1 MVDYIPQ
8 EASTRMSVDAES
20 LKQTMR
26 RWASGVTVVTS
37 SDGQERAGVTASSF
51 TSISVDPPLIL
62 LSLQS
67 FTPTLK
73 MIEKTG
79 IFAVS
84 ILTTKQ
90 ANLSI
95 QFAGFAKL
103 PEGADKFYQVD
114 LKVAVTGAPI
124 IAEAA
129 SWMDC
134 KLASVYEA
142 GLSRIVVGEVLAT
155 GQGEDVLPLVYLNRG
170 YYDLI
175 KRE

>member
-1 MVDYIPQ
+1 
-8 EASTRMSVDAES
+8 MSVDAES
-20 LKQTMR
+20 LKKTMR
-26 RWASGVTVVTS
+26 RWVSGVTVITT
-37 SDGQERAGVTASSF
+37 SDGQERLGVTASSF

-62 LSLQS
+62 FSLQS

-73 MIEKTG
+73 LIEKTG
-79 IFAVS
+79 VFAVS

-90 ANLSI
+90 ANLSV

-103 PEGADKFYQVD
+103 PEGADKFYGVE
-114 LKVAVTGAPI
+114 LKTAVTGSPI

-134 KLASVYEA
+134 KLASIYEA

-155 GQGEDVLPLVYLNRG
+155 DQGEDILPLVYLNRG
-170 YYDLI
+170 YYNLT
-175 KRE
+175 KQE

>member
-1 MVDYIPQ
+1 MVDSNTR
-8 EASTRMSVDAES
+8 EARTRMAVDAES
-20 LKQTMR
+20 LKKSMR
-26 RWASGVTVVTS
+26 HWASGVTVITS
-37 SDGQERAGVTASSF
+37 TNGQERAGLTASSF

-62 LSLQS
+62 VSIQS

-73 MIEKTG
+73 LIEKSG
-79 IFAVS
+79 VFAVS

-90 ANLSI
+90 ANLSV

-114 LKVAVTGAPI
+114 LMTAVTGAPI
-124 IAEAA
+124 IVGAA

-155 GQGEDVLPLVYLNRG
+155 GQGEEIPPLVYLNRG
-170 YYDLI
+170 YYNLT
-175 KRE
+175 RQQ

>member
-1 MVDYIPQ
+1 
-8 EASTRMSVDAES
+8 MSVDAES

-26 RWASGVTVVTS
+26 RWVSGVTVVTS
-37 SDGQERAGVTASSF
+37 SDGEERVGVTASSF

-73 MIEKTG
+73 LIERTG
-79 IFAVS
+79 VFAVS

-90 ANLSI
+90 TNLSI

-103 PEGADKFYQVD
+103 PEGADKFYEVE
-114 LKVAVTGAPI
+114 LKTAVTGAPI
-124 IAEAA
+124 IADAA

-134 KLASVYEA
+134 KLAAVYEA

-155 GQGEDVLPLVYLNRG
+155 GQGEEMPPLVYLNRG
-170 YYDLI
+170 YYNLT
-175 KRE
+175 KQE

>member
-1 MVDYIPQ
+1 
-8 EASTRMSVDAES
+8 MSVDAES
-20 LKQTMR
+20 LKKTMR

-37 SDGQERAGVTASSF
+37 SDGQERAGLTVSSF

-67 FTPTLK
+67 FAPTLK

-79 IFAVS
+79 VFAVS
-84 ILTTKQ
+84 ILTTTQ
-90 ANLSI
+90 ADLSI

-103 PEGADKFYQVD
+103 PEGADKFYEVE
-114 LKVAVTGAPI
+114 LKTSVTGAPI
-124 IAEAA
+124 IADAA

-134 KLASVYEA
+134 KLAAIYEA
-142 GLSRIVVGEVLAT
+142 GLSRIVVGEVMAT
-155 GQGEDVLPLVYLNRG
+155 GQSEDILPLVYLNRG
-170 YYDLI
+170 YYDLT

>member
-1 MVDYIPQ
+1 
-8 EASTRMSVDAES
+8 MSVDAES

-26 RWASGVTVVTS
+26 RWVSGVTVVTS
-37 SDGQERAGVTASSF
+37 SDGLERAGVTASSF

-73 MIEKTG
+73 MIERTG
-79 IFAVS
+79 VFAVS

-90 ANLSI
+90 TNLSI

-103 PEGADKFYQVD
+103 PEGADKFYEVE
-114 LKVAVTGAPI
+114 LKTAVTGAPI
-124 IAEAA
+124 IADAA

-134 KLASVYEA
+134 KLAAVYEA
-142 GLSRIVVGEVLAT
+142 GLSRIVVGEVLET
-155 GQGEDVLPLVYLNRG
+155 GQGEEMPPLVYLNRG
-170 YYDLI
+170 YYNLT
-175 KRE
+175 KQE

>member
-1 MVDYIPQ
+1 
-8 EASTRMSVDAES
+8 MSVDAES
-20 LKQTMR
+20 LKKSMR
-26 RWASGVTVVTS
+26 HWASGVTVVTS
-37 SDGQERAGVTASSF
+37 SDGEERVGVTASSF

-95 QFAGFAKL
+95 QFAGFASL
-103 PEGADKFYQVD
+103 PEGADKFYEVN
-114 LKVAVTGAPI
+114 LKTAITGAPI
-124 IAEAA
+124 IAEAG

-134 KLASVYEA
+134 KLAAVYEA
-142 GLSRIVVGEVLAT
+142 GLSRIVVGEVMAT
-155 GQGEDVLPLVYLNRG
+155 GQGEDLLPLVYLNRS
-170 YYDLI
+170 YYDLTM
-175 KRE
+175 RE

>member
-1 MVDYIPQ
+1 
-8 EASTRMSVDAES
+8 
-20 LKQTMR
+20 
-26 RWASGVTVVTS
+26 
-37 SDGQERAGVTASSF
+37 
-51 TSISVDPPLIL
+51 LIL

-73 MIEKTG
+73 LIEKTG

-95 QFAGFAKL
+95 QFAGFASL
-103 PEGADKFYQVD
+103 PEGADKFYGVD
-114 LKVAVTGAPI
+114 LKTAVTGAPI
-124 IAEAA
+124 IADAG

-142 GLSRIVVGEVLAT
+142 GLSRIVVGEVMAT
-155 GQGEDVLPLVYLNRG
+155 GQGEDILPLVYLNRA
-170 YYDLI
+170 YYDLT

>member
-1 MVDYIPQ
+1 
-8 EASTRMSVDAES
+8 MSVDAES
-20 LKQTMR
+20 LKKTMR
-26 RWASGVTVVTS
+26 RWASGVTVITS
-37 SDGQERAGVTASSF
+37 TDGQERVGVTASSF

-62 LSLQS
+62 FSLQS

-73 MIEKTG
+73 MIEKSG
-79 IFAVS
+79 VFAVS

-90 ANLSI
+90 ANLSV

-103 PEGADKFYQVD
+103 PEGADKFYGVD
-114 LKVAVTGAPI
+114 LKTAVTGAPI
-124 IAEAA
+124 IVDAA

-155 GQGEDVLPLVYLNRG
+155 GQGEDILPLVYLNRG
-170 YYDLI
+170 YYDLR
-175 KRE
+175 KQE

>member
-1 MVDYIPQ
+1 MG
-8 EASTRMSVDAES
+8 VDAES
-20 LKQTMR
+20 LKKTMR
-26 RWASGVTVVTS
+26 RWVSGVTVITTT
-37 SDGQERAGVTASSF
+37 DGQERAGVTASSF

-62 LSLQS
+62 VSLQS

-90 ANLSI
+90 EALSI
-95 QFAGFAKL
+95 QFAGFASL
-103 PEGADKFYQVD
+103 PEGADKFYGVD
-114 LKVAVTGAPI
+114 LKTAVTGAPI
-124 IAEAA
+124 IADAS

-134 KLASVYEA
+134 KLAAVYEA
-142 GLSRIVVGEVLAT
+142 GLSRIIVGEVMAT
-155 GQGEDVLPLVYLNRG
+155 GQGEDILPLVYLNRG
-170 YYDLI
+170 YYDLT

>member
-1 MVDYIPQ
+1 
-8 EASTRMSVDAES
+8 MSVDAES
-20 LKQTMR
+20 LKKTMR
-26 RWASGVTVVTS
+26 RWASGVSVVTS
-37 SDGQERAGVTASSF
+37 VDGQERTGVTASSF

-90 ANLSI
+90 EALSL
-95 QFAGFAKL
+95 QFAGFASL
-103 PEGADKFYQVD
+103 PDGADKFYSID
-114 LKVAVTGAPI
+114 LKTSLTGAPI
-124 IAEAA
+124 IADAS

-142 GLSRIVVGEVLAT
+142 GLSRIIVGEVVAT
-155 GQGEDVLPLVYLNRG
+155 GQGEDILPLVYLNRG
-170 YYDLI
+170 YYDLT

>member
-1 MVDYIPQ
+1 MG
-8 EASTRMSVDAES
+8 VDAES
-20 LKQTMR
+20 LKKTMR
-26 RWASGVTVVTS
+26 RWVSGVTVITS
-37 SDGQERAGVTASSF
+37 TDGQERTGVTASSF

-62 LSLQS
+62 FSLQS

-79 IFAVS
+79 VFAVS

-90 ANLSI
+90 EALSI
-95 QFAGFAKL
+95 QFAGFASL
-103 PEGADKFYQVD
+103 PEGADKFYGVD
-114 LKVAVTGAPI
+114 LKTAVTGAPI
-124 IAEAA
+124 IADAS

-134 KLASVYEA
+134 KLAAVYEA

-155 GQGEDVLPLVYLNRG
+155 GQGEDTLPLVYLNRG
-170 YYDLI
+170 YYDLT

>member
-1 MVDYIPQ
+1 
-8 EASTRMSVDAES
+8 MSVDAES
-20 LKQTMR
+20 LKKTMR
-26 RWASGVTVVTS
+26 RWVSGVTVITT
-37 SDGQERAGVTASSF
+37 SDGQERLGVTASSF

-62 LSLQS
+62 FSLQS

-73 MIEKTG
+73 LIEKTG
-79 IFAVS
+79 VFAVS

-103 PEGADKFYQVD
+103 PEGADKFYGVE
-114 LKVAVTGAPI
+114 LKTAVTGSPI

-134 KLASVYEA
+134 KLASIYEA

-155 GQGEDVLPLVYLNRG
+155 DQGEDILPLVYLNRG
-170 YYDLI
+170 YYNLT
-175 KRE
+175 KQE

>member
-1 MVDYIPQ
+1 
-8 EASTRMSVDAES
+8 MSVDAES

-37 SDGQERAGVTASSF
+37 SDGQERVGLTVSSF

-67 FTPTLK
+67 FAPTLK

-79 IFAVS
+79 VFAVS

-90 ANLSI
+90 ANLSV
-95 QFAGFAKL
+95 QFAGFASL
-103 PEGADKFYQVD
+103 PEGADKFYGVD
-114 LKVAVTGAPI
+114 LKTAVTGAPI
-124 IAEAA
+124 IADAS

-134 KLASVYEA
+134 KLAAVYEA
-142 GLSRIVVGEVLAT
+142 GLSRIIVGEVLET
-155 GQGEDVLPLVYLNRG
+155 GQGEDILPLVYLNRG
-170 YYDLI
+170 YYDLT
-175 KRE
+175 KHE